1 MSSFER
7 FPRAATHG
15 LIDLDAESV
24 TRETDQV
31 IDSLHITDEST
42 SLAIRVGHLLVDNL
56 SREW

>member
-7 FPRAATHG
+7 FPRAATPG